1 MIKHVVS
8 TTDWSSDQLRDRDPL
23 LSSVDNISD
32 EEDEGKTTDDE
43 DETMP
48 LDDAAL
54 LKDAKNPNTYDTGA
68 GGGGNDSNS
77 MLVPSDSSTKAGAKA
92 VRRRLALLTSLSALG
107 GFLFG
112 YDTGVI
118 SGALL
123 LLNDHFSLTTTQSEA
138 VVTSTI
144 VACFVS
150 SMCAPYA
157 LRWGRRPVLLA
168 ASAVFT
174 TGSLMLAYSPT
185 YEVLL
190 AARLVIGGGV
200 GAASLTVPLY
210 LAELSPKELRGKVV
224 TANTLCVAFGQF
236 SAGMVDG
243 LFTDVHEGW
252 RWMLGLGAVPGF
264 VMFVGFLGLPER

>member
-1 MIKHVVS
+1 MIPFS
-8 TTDWSSDQLRDRDPL
+8 LRYFCTYIQYIQCYFNPSLRSSHTH
-23 LSSVDNISD
+23 
-32 EEDEGKTTDDE
+32 KDD
-43 DETMP
+43 MP

-54 LKDAKNPNTYDTGA
+54 LKDAKNPNTYNT
-68 GGGGNDSNS
+68 DSNS
-77 MLVPSDSSTKAGAKA
+77 TSTDDVRLLNNPNLTKNKATN
-92 VRRRLALLTSLSALG
+92 RRLFLLTSLSALG

-123 LLNDHFSLTTTQSEA
+123 LLNSHFSLTTPQSEA

-144 VACFVS
+144 LACFLS
-150 SMCAPYA
+150 SMLTPYF

-168 ASAVFT
+168 ASAIFT
-174 TGSLMLAYSPT
+174 FGSLLLAYSPT

-190 AARLVIGGGV
+190 AARLIIGLAI

-210 LAELSPKELRGKVV
+210 LAELSPTELRGKVV

-243 LFTDVHEGW
+243 AFADVNEGW
-252 RWMLGLGAVPGF
+252 RWMLGLGAVPGA